1 MNDGYGQAY
10 QSMYTGSMVG
20 SGAVVFAVWGY
31 VISNTDSRTSMVRLN
46 ETVISTIIGESV
58 DVITKAI
65 AVLCAPD
72 PRSHRKAEGG
82 RRLIKQGEWDY
93 FVVNFEHYHGLAKR
107 EKRKKY
113 MADLMAKKRAKE
125 KENANIVLTDDNC
138 AMSSLDASLS
148 DLSKKGDSKGGI
160 RFPEF
165 WKAWPAHPR
174 KANKKACLKLWKA
187 QALDNLAD
195 TIITAVEKFKLCEDW
210 TKEDRQFIPAPLVW
224 LRQER
229 WEAAGYIG
237 NRSGVED
244 TPEIIEYAKQVRQ
257 KVERENGRDI
267 GRLYH
272 KIRDA
277 IGQQAFNRVKQLA
290 LEKGGRG

>member
-72 PRSHRKAEGG
+72 PRSHRKEEGG

-138 AMSSLDASLS
+138 AMSSLDASSTNTKEEAGKLAVYFLEKTS
-148 DLSKKGDSKGGI
+148 ASLKRKLVTSPAATAGGI
-160 RFPEF
+160 RKLIQKDITPDEIKATIDWLCTVNLKREF
-165 WKAWPAHPR
+165 SFQVHSG
-174 KANKKACLKLWKA
+174 NSLY
-187 QALDNLAD
+187 
-195 TIITAVEKFKLCEDW
+195 EKYD
-210 TKEDRQFIPAPLVW
+210 
-224 LRQER
+224 
-229 WEAAGYIG
+229 
-237 NRSGVED
+237 
-244 TPEIIEYAKQVRQ
+244 
-257 KVERENGRDI
+257 
-267 GRLYH
+267 
-272 KIRDA
+272 KIRGAMGTDERKR
-277 IGQQAFNRVKQLA
+277 NTR
-290 LEKGGRG
+290 RGPNI